1 MALPRL
7 INVGGPRQKSEFLI
21 PGTIATSSFRLLH
34 ENDLL
39 HELGDNRSE
48 DKHSKDISENR
59 EDLANVYF
67 LKVEWQPP
75 HICRKAVFLNITDTW
90 RFRRD
95 ADHACSVTFP

>member
-67 LKVEWQPP
+67 LKVEWQP
-75 HICRKAVFLNITDTW
+75 HAVKPFFEISLTHGVSDVTQIT
-90 RFRRD
+90 RVR
-95 ADHACSVTFP
+95 